1 MKFSALLW
9 RNWNLRS
16 RLFLIILS
24 PVIYMFCSMVWYT
37 YHSRLEE
44 GKGELAE
51 RAYVVSTALAESVEY
66 NLLTRNLPGLKS
78 TMTDVMLS
86 DRSIH
91 RIDVLDVEKKDVL
104 HIISTEKILSTERYV
119 EVPVKRQLVWV
130 NLLRNAQNAQ
140 SANSTTIP
148 MEISAVDKKK
158 AEKNADVLGYVRVT
172 MSATRM
178 LAKHSQRFFFEL
190 AISAL
195 ALFVSAVLA
204 VYLSMSLTRP
214 LQTAIE
220 TLREIRE
227 GDYSSKLEV
236 TTGGEIGDLQT
247 SINAMS
253 LSLQQAKQDLEN
265 KVQDRTRDLMA
276 SRNEALKA
284 NAEKR
289 KLIQKVHHIVED
301 ERKSIAIE
309 IHDELNASLIAAR
322 LEAQRIQ
329 FLAAQM
335 DAGAATMEIQERA
348 KAITKLTLDLY
359 ANGRNLVRRLRPEVL
374 DMLGLQ
380 GAVEDMLRHYNT
392 NVPGCQ
398 FHFDSE
404 GDFSRL
410 DSGLA
415 ISVYRII
422 QEALSN
428 IMKHA
433 QASQVEVALSMLEE
447 QQSLQIE
454 VSDNGR
460 GFDIHHSSAGIG
472 ITGMRERVAAFN
484 GEMELHS
491 SSTEGTQVVI
501 RFPLLANTAAID
513 QD

>member
-1 MKFSALLW
+1 MNLSALLW

-16 RLFLIILS
+16 RLLLIILL

-66 NLLTRNLPGLKS
+66 NLLTRNLAGLKS

-86 DRSIH
+86 DRSIY
-91 RIDVLDVEKKDVL
+91 RIDVLDADRTHVL
-104 HIISTEKILSTERYV
+104 HVISSEKALSTERFV
-119 EVPVKRQLVWV
+119 EVPVRRQLVWV
-130 NLLRNAQNAQ
+130 NLLNDAQNVRADGL
-140 SANSTTIP
+140 ALD
-148 MEISAVDKKK
+148 AGK
-158 AEKNADVLGYVRVT
+158 ADGKNAAKNASVLGYVRVT
-172 MSATRM
+172 MTATRM
-178 LAKHSQRFFFEL
+178 LARHSQRFMFEL

-204 VYLSMSLTRP
+204 VYLSLSLTHP
-214 LQTAIE
+214 LQMAIE

-227 GDYSSKLEV
+227 GDYSSTLEV

-253 LSLQQAKQDLEN
+253 VSLQQAKQDLEN
-265 KVQDRTRDLMA
+265 KVQERTQDLMA

-289 KLIQKVHHIVED
+289 KLIQKVHSIVED

-329 FLAAQM
+329 HLAAQIETSEVNGEA
-335 DAGAATMEIQERA
+335 AGEIQERA
-348 KAITKLTLDLY
+348 KAITKMTLDLY

-380 GAVEDMLRHYNT
+380 GAVEDMLRHYNS
-392 NVPGCQ
+392 NAQGCQ

-404 GDFSRL
+404 GDFSGL

-428 IMKHA
+428 VMKHA
-433 QASQVEVALSMLEE
+433 QATQVEVALTMLEA
-447 QQSLQIE
+447 QHSLQIE
-454 VSDNGR
+454 VSDNGQ

-472 ITGMRERVAAFN
+472 ITGMRERVAAFH
-484 GEMELHS
+484 GEIDLQS
-491 SSTEGTQVVI
+491 SAEEGTQLII
-501 RFPLLANTAAID
+501 RFPVATT
-513 QD
+513 

>member
-16 RLFLIILS
+16 RLFLIILL
-24 PVIYMFCSMVWYT
+24 PVVYMFCSMVWYT

-91 RIDVLDVEKKDVL
+91 RIDVLDAEKKDVL
-104 HIISTEKILSTERYV
+104 HIISTEKILNTERYV

-130 NLLRNAQNAQ
+130 NLLNQQNAQNGNNAAHPVDA
-140 SANSTTIP
+140 SKAATKN
-148 MEISAVDKKK
+148 ADKK
-158 AEKNADVLGYVRVT
+158 ADVLGYVRVT

-289 KLIQKVHHIVED
+289 KLIQKVHSIVED

-329 FLAAQM
+329 FLAAQIEAG
-335 DAGAATMEIQERA
+335 DATLEIQERA

-410 DSGLA
+410 DSALA

-433 QASQVEVALSMLEE
+433 QASQVEVALTMLEE

-484 GEMELHS
+484 GDMELHS

-501 RFPLLANTAAID
+501 RFPLIATVAID
-513 QD
+513 QV

>member
-1 MKFSALLW
+1 MNLSALLW

-16 RLFLIILS
+16 RLLLIILL

-66 NLLTRNLPGLKS
+66 NLLTRNLAGLKS

-86 DRSIH
+86 DRSIY
-91 RIDVLDVEKKDVL
+91 RIDVLDADRTHVL
-104 HIISTEKILSTERYV
+104 HVISSEKALSTERFV
-119 EVPVKRQLVWV
+119 EVPVRRQLVWV
-130 NLLRNAQNAQ
+130 NLLNDAQNVRADGL
-140 SANSTTIP
+140 ALD
-148 MEISAVDKKK
+148 AGK
-158 AEKNADVLGYVRVT
+158 ADGKNAAKNASLLGYVRVT
-172 MSATRM
+172 MTATRM
-178 LAKHSQRFFFEL
+178 LARHSQRFMFEL

-204 VYLSMSLTRP
+204 VYLSLSLTHP
-214 LQTAIE
+214 LQMAIE

-227 GDYSSKLEV
+227 GDYSSTLEV

-253 LSLQQAKQDLEN
+253 VSLQQAKQDLEN
-265 KVQDRTRDLMA
+265 KVQERTQDLMA

-289 KLIQKVHHIVED
+289 KLIQKVHSIVED

-329 FLAAQM
+329 HLAAQIETSEVNGEA
-335 DAGAATMEIQERA
+335 AGEIQERA
-348 KAITKLTLDLY
+348 KAITRMTLDLY

-380 GAVEDMLRHYNT
+380 GAVEDMLRHYNS
-392 NVPGCQ
+392 NAQGCQ

-404 GDFSRL
+404 GDFSGL

-428 IMKHA
+428 VMKHA
-433 QASQVEVALSMLEE
+433 QATQVEVSLTMLEA
-447 QQSLQIE
+447 QHSLQIE
-454 VSDNGR
+454 VSDNGQ

-472 ITGMRERVAAFN
+472 ITGMRERVAAFH
-484 GEMELHS
+484 GEIDLQS
-491 SSTEGTQVVI
+491 SAEEGTQLII
-501 RFPLLANTAAID
+501 RFPVATT
-513 QD
+513 

>member
-1 MKFSALLW
+1 MNFSALLW
-9 RNWNLRS
+9 RNWDLRS
-16 RLFLIILS
+16 RLFLIIML
-24 PVIYMFCSMVWYT
+24 PVIYMFCSVVWYS
-37 YHSRLEE
+37 YQSRLQE
-44 GKGELAE
+44 GKAELLE
-51 RAYVVSTALAESVEY
+51 RAYVVATALAESVEY
-66 NLLTRNLPGLKS
+66 NLLTKNLPGLKS

-86 DRSIH
+86 DRSIA
-91 RIDVLDVEKKDVL
+91 RIDVLDTDKKDIL
-104 HIISTEKILSTERYV
+104 HIISTEKIQQAEHSV
-119 EVPVKRQLVWV
+119 EVPVRRQLVWV
-130 NLLRNAQNAQ
+130 NLLRESKTAKSGVLPLTTA
-140 SANSTTIP
+140 ST
-148 MEISAVDKKK
+148 ESKD
-158 AEKNADVLGYVRVT
+158 ADMLGYVRVT

-178 LAKHSQRFFFEL
+178 LNKHSQRFMFEL
-190 AISAL
+190 AMSAL

-204 VYLSMSLTRP
+204 VYLALSLTRP
-214 LQTAIE
+214 LQRSIE

-227 GDYSSKLEV
+227 GDYSNTLEV
-236 TTGGEIGDLQT
+236 TTGGEIGDLQI

-253 LSLQQAKQDLEN
+253 ISLQQAKQDLEN
-265 KVQDRTRDLMA
+265 KVQERTRDLME

-289 KLIQKVHHIVED
+289 KLIQKVHSIVED

-329 FLAAQM
+329 HLATQIE
-335 DAGAATMEIQERA
+335 AGEVADVVGGEIQERA

-380 GAVEDMLRHYNT
+380 GAVEDMLRHYNS

-398 FHFDSE
+398 FHFDSD

-415 ISVYRII
+415 ISAYRII

-428 IMKHA
+428 VMKHA
-433 QASQVEVALSMLEE
+433 QATQVEVALSMLEE
-447 QQSLQIE
+447 QKCLQIE

-484 GEMELHS
+484 GEIELHS
-491 SSTEGTQVVI
+491 SVEDGTQI
-501 RFPLLANTAAID
+501 TISLPLLKSTTALT
-513 QD
+513 